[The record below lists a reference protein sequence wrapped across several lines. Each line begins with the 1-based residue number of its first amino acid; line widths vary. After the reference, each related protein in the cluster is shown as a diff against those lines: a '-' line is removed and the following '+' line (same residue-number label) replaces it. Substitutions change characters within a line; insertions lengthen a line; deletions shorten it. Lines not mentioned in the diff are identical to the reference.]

1 MKIKNFINK
10 KPFVIAGPCSAE
22 SENQLTY
29 IAKGIK
35 GQTDV
40 FRAGVWKPRT
50 KPNSFEGIGKQALDW
65 LNIVQQEVGLKVA
78 TEVATAKH
86 VELCLKAGIDMLWI
100 GARTTVNPFYV
111 QEIAQALKG
120 VDIPIFV
127 KNPIHPELSLW
138 LGAFERLNKFGVKQ
152 LGAIHR
158 GFYCYE
164 NSAFRNDPKWELPI
178 KLREEVIDL
187 PIICDPSHIAG
198 DSQMIAEV
206 AQTAMD
212 LNLDGLM
219 IETHTNPKS
228 ALSDAQQ
235 QITPKKLQQILKALV
250 LRKSKTNDDFLNIKL
265 KAFRQ
270 NIDVLDR
277 KMVRLLCDRKK
288 IVEQIAEFKQQNKIT
303 IFQLERWFEI
313 LKYRKKDALDF
324 EMDEKMVA
332 EIFEL
337 IHKYSILMQTKIMRN
352 SNAEKLE
359 NKTGR

>member
-1 MKIKNFINK
+1 MKIEKFISK
-10 KPFVIAGPCSAE
+10 KPYIIAGPCSAE
-22 SENQLTY
+22 SEKQLFD
-29 IAKGIK
+29 IAQQIK
-35 GQTDV
+35 DNANV

-50 KPNSFEGIGKQALDW
+50 KPNSFEGIGKEALKW
-65 LNIVQQEVGLKVA
+65 LKTVQQEVGLQVA

-86 VELCLKAGIDMLWI
+86 VELCLKAGIDIVWI

-111 QEIAQALKG
+111 QEIAQALQG
-120 VDIPIFV
+120 VDVPIFV
-127 KNPIHPELSLW
+127 KNPIHPDLGLW
-138 LGAFERLNKFGVKQ
+138 LGAFERLNKAGIKQ
-152 LGAIHR
+152 LTAIHR

-164 NSAFRNDPKWELPI
+164 KSAFRNEPKWELPI
-178 KLREEVIDL
+178 KLREEVREL

-206 AQTAMD
+206 SQIAMD
-212 LNLDGLM
+212 LNFDGLM
-219 IETHTNPKS
+219 VETHINPKT
-228 ALSDAQQ
+228 ALSDAEQ
-235 QITPKKLQQILKALV
+235 QITPKELQQILTQLV
-250 LRKSKTNDDFLNIKL
+250 MRKSKTNDDFLNIKL
-265 KAFRQ
+265 KAFRE

-277 KMVRLLCDRKK
+277 KIVGILSEREK
-288 IVEQIAEFKQQNKIT
+288 IVEEIAQFKQQNKIT
-303 IFQLERWFEI
+303 IFQLERWYEI

-352 SNAEKLE
+352 SNEEKLE